1 MKQKL
6 YILFAIGLLSA
17 CNGEPQAGQTASA
30 VSEVTRPVELTAKEN
45 GFDLNWKTLRQA
57 AGLTPD
63 ESGIFSGRG
72 EIASLVKKEM
82 EKMNLNIA
90 DYPTGYILREEAGIY
105 YTGGFNNE
113 AEPPNEVFYI
123 LIDPVKQSVS
133 ACALRDV
140 PVTDAKTQTILYCSK
155 QGVEVP
161 SDVVMALDSIIQRRN
176 AISGKDIPK

>member
-6 YILFAIGLLSA
+6 YILFFAIGLLSA

-30 VSEVTRPVELTAKEN
+30 TSEVTRPVELTAKEN

-82 EKMNLNIA
+82 EKRGCTRLALNST
-90 DYPTGYILREEAGIY
+90 P
-105 YTGGFNNE
+105 
-113 AEPPNEVFYI
+113 
-123 LIDPVKQSVS
+123 
-133 ACALRDV
+133 
-140 PVTDAKTQTILYCSK
+140 
-155 QGVEVP
+155 
-161 SDVVMALDSIIQRRN
+161 
-176 AISGKDIPK
+176 IP